1 MASTKLTNI
10 DGNLPRDVLL
20 IALRT
25 NMPQVFRG
33 CLHAVAEPTAHKR
46 MGGVVTA
53 ERAAAKPAV
62 PAAATAVGRCDR

>member
-25 NMPQVFRG
+25 NMPQVFRW
-33 CLHAVAEPTAHKR
+33 CLD
-46 MGGVVTA
+46 
-53 ERAAAKPAV
+53 
-62 PAAATAVGRCDR
+62 AVGFPEGSREKKEKGNWVSDRYLRVLLANNHGI